1 MRKWRCLFAPFD
13 ARLALPRAR
22 SSRRPAERKGPSSI
36 SPRLPRRFPF
46 PRSLP
51 SWRVSGGITGL
62 FFLVL
67 LEIAPVISTIGDE
80 DIFALAEKCF
90 SLRPSPGSLAPS
102 VSFTYKRT
110 RLCAPA
116 LTRGL
121 LLPPL
126 QTSARAPRIP
136 SESVAFESPRRTDG
150 RSVLRLALGDF
161 DDEEEE
167 SVLSRFSHEKPI
179 VVPLSHSLHP
189 PVAWNEGGLTD

>member
-1 MRKWRCLFAPFD
+1 MPRCDSAMSAPVSPLSGRESRFFWSRGCENGGVSLRLLTRDWLCHVLARRGARRRKRD
-13 ARLALPRAR
+13 RAQYHLD
-22 SSRRPAERKGPSSI
+22 SHAD
-36 SPRLPRRFPF
+36 FP
-46 PRSLP
+46 SLP
-51 SWRVSGGITGL
+51 PKLESEWRDYWT
-62 FFLVL
+62 FFCVL

-126 QTSARAPRIP
+126 QTSARASHSIR
-136 SESVAFESPRRTDG
+136 V
-150 RSVLRLALGDF
+150 
-161 DDEEEE
+161 
-167 SVLSRFSHEKPI
+167 SRF
-179 VVPLSHSLHP
+179 
-189 PVAWNEGGLTD
+189 